1 MHPPFRRLRSLSLV
15 WQLIILAT
23 VPALIAGAVIVS
35 LTTRQHLSSVAT
47 HVQTVGELLAQ
58 QLAVSAQAPMAEDDR
73 RALTRLADA
82 TLTQPHMQLVQIW
95 SPDGELLALAGA
107 GDLRTTPGIKVTS
120 PVLLGG
126 TVTPGQVALEIGL
139 DELREAESNAWTQ
152 VLLAIGLYL
161 LAMLL
166 ACLWAVRRISAPI
179 ARLATAVDRLSEG
192 EPAQVDL
199 IGPAEVQRL
208 QAGFN
213 GASTALADGRRL
225 LEQRVH
231 DATAELALKNRII
244 EQTSQAKTRLLAA
257 ASHDLRQ
264 PLQALALFTDRLAL
278 SETEPAQRERIRY
291 MQASV
296 ASLDQLF
303 VQLLD
308 ISQIDAGV
316 LRPRVTRFAL
326 ERVLDEVDRNFRS
339 LAEAKA
345 LRLVVRHTDVWVTSD
360 YFMLSRV
367 VGNLVANAVRYT
379 AAGGVL
385 VAARRRGGG
394 IRIDVVDTG
403 EGIAQEHQGR
413 VFEEFF
419 KVDGAAGV
427 GLGLGLATVQRLS
440 TLLGVG
446 VSLRSTLGRGSW
458 FRLDVPGGP

>member
-1 MHPPFRRLRSLSLV
+1 M
-15 WQLIILAT
+15 
-23 VPALIAGAVIVS
+23 
-35 LTTRQHLSSVAT
+35 
-47 HVQTVGELLAQ
+47 
-58 QLAVSAQAPMAEDDR
+58 
-73 RALTRLADA
+73 
-82 TLTQPHMQLVQIW
+82 
-95 SPDGELLALAGA
+95 
-107 GDLRTTPGIKVTS
+107 
-120 PVLLGG
+120 
-126 TVTPGQVALEIGL
+126 
-139 DELREAESNAWTQ
+139 
-152 VLLAIGLYL
+152 
-161 LAMLL
+161 
-166 ACLWAVRRISAPI
+166 
-179 ARLATAVDRLSEG
+179 
-192 EPAQVDL
+192 
-199 IGPAEVQRL
+199 
-208 QAGFN
+208 
-213 GASTALADGRRL
+213 
-225 LEQRVH
+225 
-231 DATAELALKNRII
+231 
-244 EQTSQAKTRLLAA
+244 LAA